1 MLSVCHR
8 AEKFPPVREHL
19 AGNLRIMMA
28 GRRPAPLG
36 FKAGVGQVCDLPF
49 REKIMKLF
57 LERLWQDLY
66 HGCRMLTKNPG
77 FTLVAVISLAIG
89 IGANCAMYSWADALL
104 LRPLPVARPGE
115 VLSVGTKVTLAGFT
129 SLVNSYP
136 DFRDLRD
143 HNRSFGDLTAFNSL
157 TVGFTTK
164 PDALPQMK
172 YGVLVTSNLFKAMGV
187 EPELGRGFRPEED
200 QVPGRDA
207 VVVLDHALWEQQ
219 FAADRSIL
227 GRKVRMNGI
236 EFTVIG
242 VTPDRFTGLNQLIR
256 PAFYAPLM
264 MYPRLSANPKAL
276 ESRASRELSIKCRLK
291 PGVSMTQAQA
301 ELTTFARNLE
311 RAYPD
316 TNKNQ
321 DMVVRT
327 ELQSRIDQDPVDA
340 SLSAML
346 LMLSAAVLLVACI
359 NVAGLL
365 TSRAPARAKEMALRL
380 AIGAGRARLIRQL
393 ITESLLVA
401 LAGGVLGIGVGY
413 LGVMVFQQI
422 QIPTDLPITL
432 DIQLNPRVL
441 FFSLAVALFSV
452 LLFGLIPALQTTRV
466 DLASA
471 MKTGDAAQSGRRRVW
486 GRSFLVGCQVAVSL
500 VLLTVS
506 AFMYRGFHRQLAD
519 NQGFRKDHLMMMS
532 FDPSLVHYNEA
543 QTQQFYKQLVER
555 SRSVPGVR
563 AVALT
568 SSIPMST
575 EGDAAAIVPEGY
587 QFPAGKDNVI
597 VFGSRVDENFFETMG
612 VSLVRGRGFS
622 ETDTADTPHVAVV
635 NEELAQHYWPGQDA
649 LGKRFR
655 VLDASKPNSPW
666 VEIVG
671 IAKTGKYLW
680 IAEPP
685 TEFLYLPY
693 QQNQKSRMVLI
704 SESAG
709 ASASVAAPLRE
720 AVRGLDANQPI
731 FDVRTMEEFYDMR
744 VVSTGNT
751 IMEIVA
757 GMGVMGLILATI
769 GLYGLGAYAVSRR
782 TREIGIR
789 MAIGASRPA
798 VLQMALRQGLTPALY
813 GVAAGLVASVFAE
826 RLLKAVFPTHTR
838 TDITAYLLVVPALL
852 AVTMLAAYLP
862 ARRASRVDPI
872 KALRYE

>member
-1 MLSVCHR
+1 
-8 AEKFPPVREHL
+8 
-19 AGNLRIMMA
+19 MMA